1 MILSVAFKLK
11 TGKTINKVLAGMG
24 VATAGTLLL
33 GAVAPGLAGTTMG
46 KVIEG
51 AAAYGVGGLESVAG
65 AAIAMFAGQSVRSFS
80 GANALDNVQ
89 TESL

>member
-1 MILSVAFKLK
+1 MAFKLK
-11 TGKTINKVLAGMG
+11 TGKTINKVLAG
-24 VATAGTLLL
+24 AGIASLGGLVL
-33 GAVAPGLAGTTMG
+33 GALAPGLAGSTAG
-46 KVIEG
+46 KAIEA

-65 AAIAMFAGQSVRSFS
+65 AAVAMFAGHSLRSFS

>member
-1 MILSVAFKLK
+1 MIITVAFKLK
-11 TGKTINKVLAGMG
+11 TGKTVNKILAG
-24 VATAGTLLL
+24 AGIASLGGLVL
-33 GAVAPGLAGTTMG
+33 GAVAPSIAGTTAG

-65 AAIAMFAGQSVRSFS
+65 AAIAMFAGHSIRSFS